1 MLRRI
6 ASLSVLA
13 ICVSS
18 LLAPSAWAQAARTTL
33 SGTVFDQAKAV
44 LPGVTVVATN
54 EATGVM
60 RETAS
65 GADGRYFMPTLE
77 PGTYTLRVEIA
88 GFQSQ
93 TRSGL
98 VLQVGQEATVDFNL
112 SVASVAETITV
123 TGESPIVEVTTSRI
137 GTNLTTQDID
147 GLPTSGRSQLML
159 MTLVPGLTPAFQPGT
174 FEGGTF
180 NANGRDTAGNLFLV
194 DGGSNNDERGGGARG
209 LQTRVSLDSMAEFQV
224 LTHQYTAEF
233 GGSSGVVVNAIT
245 RSGTNTFSGRGF
257 YYWQDES
264 LRAVDPFLKARG
276 EKNPPSGEKIFGFSA
291 GGPAVRNRAFWFVNL
306 ERDILDEAV
315 QLNFPAAAAPLATDY
330 SDVRSIKATNS
341 FIRGDYHASS
351 NHNFSFRWVR
361 ERTPT
366 IGENQE
372 EENQLR
378 EHVFIEGDMDHFSGG
393 NWTAIFGNNA
403 TNEVRVNHVRE
414 DNLQGM
420 RSFFDDD
427 LNWVELGGR
436 DQFDLGSANFH
447 PDYRSGPNDRWGNA
461 RSRTTSVGD
470 DFTFIKSG
478 WRGSH
483 TFKTGVLWQL
493 LDHDPQI
500 VGRPVNGVFTF
511 QHNLPFNP
519 ANPFTY
525 PSRFQILLGQVY
537 FNFDDRRTNW
547 YVQDKWQV
555 NRNLTLNL
563 GVRHD
568 YQTFTP
574 DTKDAFAPRLGFAL
588 DPTAS
593 GRTVIRGG
601 IGKFYEYHLAAVR
614 SNTLR
619 LGPLSPSFTFDTGED
634 LSADRGVIPTHVC
647 LQPAGS
653 AGLAN
658 IGPACRALLA
668 DQRNRVN
675 AGGFPN
681 AEPYLEGDRRL
692 GYLWSWS
699 VGAQRELFRDL
710 SVAVDYV
717 GNRGY
722 DNTGLID
729 INDCGDGATGRVT
742 RCGVDRFDPSGTLIP
757 AAARA
762 ANFARVLQYQTRDDF
777 NSDFESLEL
786 SLVKR
791 YSTRWS
797 GRVSYTLARA
807 RDVNGLTSFNAAGA
821 DPNNKRYSNDLNP
834 REDYARANFDNRHA
848 VAGSVNV
855 NPWRGLGIGAT
866 SRYYSGY
873 PITEIVGTDVNADR
887 DNFERPV
894 RGVHDATRPIV
905 SPVDSSGRAIR
916 NGIDGENHMILDL
929 RAQYVF
935 DLPRNQTAGFFW
947 EAYNATNRINYANPT
962 GNRRSQ
968 NFLVPTV
975 ASDMARMQL
984 GVRYTF

>member
-6 ASLSVLA
+6 AHVGVLA
-13 ICVSS
+13 A
-18 LLAPSAWAQAARTTL
+18 LLGTALTSTAWAQAGRAEMN
-33 SGTVFDQAKAV
+33 GTVFDQAKAV
-44 LPGVTVVATN
+44 LPGVTVTATN
-54 EATGVM
+54 DATGVT
-60 RETAS
+60 RDTVTGPE
-65 GADGRYFMPTLE
+65 GRFVMPTME
-77 PGTYTLRVEIA
+77 PGTYTLRVDLP
-88 GFQSQ
+88 GFQTQ
-93 TRSGL
+93 TRSAL
-98 VLQVGQEATVDFNL
+98 VLRVGQELTLDVTLQLAN
-112 SVASVAETITV
+112 VAETVTV
-123 TGESPIVEVTTSRI
+123 TGAAPIVEVTSSRL

-147 GLPTSGRSQLML
+147 DLPTSGRSQLML

-180 NANGRDTAGNLFLV
+180 NANGRDTAGNIFLV

-224 LTHQYTAEF
+224 LTHQYTAEY

-245 RSGTNTFSGRGF
+245 RSGTNSFSGRGF

-264 LRAVDPFLKARG
+264 IRAVDPFLKARG
-276 EKNPPSGEKIFGFSA
+276 EGNPPSGEKIFGFSA
-291 GGPAVRNRAFWFVNL
+291 GGPIVRNRAFWFVNL
-306 ERDILDEAV
+306 ERDIIDEAV

-341 FIRGDYHASS
+341 FMRGDYHASS

-366 IGENQE
+366 IGENWE
-372 EENQLR
+372 EENQLS

-393 NWTAIFGNNA
+393 NWTAIIGNNA

-414 DNLQGM
+414 DVEQGM
-420 RSFFDDD
+420 RSFFDD
-427 LNWVELGGR
+427 LKFVELAGR
-436 DQFDLGSANFH
+436 DQFDLGAANFH
-447 PDYRSGPNDRWGNA
+447 PDYRSGPNDRWGAA
-461 RSRTTSVGD
+461 RSRTTTVGN
-470 DFTFIKSG
+470 DFTFIKNG
-478 WRGSH
+478 WGGSH
-483 TFKTGVLWQL
+483 TFKTGVLWQRL
-493 LDHDPQI
+493 VHDPQI

-519 ANPFTY
+519 ANPLTY

-537 FNFDDRRTNW
+537 FDFDDRRTNW

-574 DTKDAFAPRLGFAL
+574 NSKDAIAPRLGFAF

-601 IGKFYEYHLAAVR
+601 IGQFYEYHLAAVR

-634 LSADRGVIPTHVC
+634 LSADRGVIPAHVC

-653 AGLAN
+653 GGNAN
-658 IGPACRALLA
+658 IGPACRAFLA

-675 AGGFPN
+675 SGGFPN
-681 AEPYLEGDRRL
+681 PEPYLLGDRRL
-692 GYLWSWS
+692 GGLWGWS
-699 VGAQRELFRDL
+699 LGVQRELFADL
-710 SVAVDYV
+710 SMAVDYV
-717 GNRGY
+717 GNQGF
-722 DNTGLID
+722 DTTGLID
-729 INDCGDGATGRVT
+729 INDCGNGANGRVT

-757 AAARA
+757 AAART
-762 ANFARVLQYQTRDDF
+762 ANFSRVLQYQTRDDLD
-777 NSDFESLEL
+777 SDFESLEL

-791 YSTRWS
+791 YSRRWS
-797 GRVSYTLARA
+797 SRVSYTLARA
-807 RDVNGLTSFNAAGA
+807 RDVNGATTFNAAGA

-834 REDYARANFDNRHA
+834 GEDYARSNFDNRHA
-848 VAGSVNV
+848 LAGSVNV
-855 NPWRGLGIGAT
+855 NPWRGLGVGAT
-866 SRYYSGY
+866 FRYYSGY
-873 PITEIVGTDVNADR
+873 PITETVGTDVNGDR

-905 SPVDSSGRAIR
+905 SAVDGSGRAVR
-916 NGIDGENHMILDL
+916 NGIDGENHALVDL
-929 RAQYVF
+929 RLQYVVN
-935 DLPRNQTAGFFW
+935 LQRAQTAGFFF
-947 EAYNATNRINYANPT
+947 EVYNAMNRINYANPT
-962 GNRRSQ
+962 GNRRSG

-975 ASDMARMQL
+975 ASDMARAQL

>member
-1 MLRRI
+1 MLTKI
-6 ASLSVLA
+6 AGLGVVMILMGFPL
-13 ICVSS
+13 VSS
-18 LLAPSAWAQAARTTL
+18 TSAQAGRAEMA
-33 SGTVFDQAKAV
+33 GTVFDQAKAV
-44 LPGVTVVATN
+44 LPGATVTATN
-54 EATGVM
+54 EATGVT
-60 RETAS
+60 RETVT
-65 GADGRYFMPTLE
+65 GPDGRFVMPTME
-77 PGTYTLRVEIA
+77 PGTYRLRVDLP
-88 GFQSQ
+88 GFQNQ

-98 VLQVGQEATVDFNL
+98 VLQVGQELTIDL
-112 SVASVAETITV
+112 TLQLASVAETVTV
-123 TGESPIVEVTTSRI
+123 TGAAPIVEVTTSRL

-147 GLPTSGRSQLML
+147 SLPTSGRSQLML
-159 MTLVPGLTPAFQPGT
+159 MTLVPGLTPALQPGT

-306 ERDILDEAV
+306 ERNILDEAV
-315 QLNFPAAAAPLATDY
+315 QLNFPAEAAPLATNY

-351 NHNFSFRWVR
+351 NQNFSFRWVR

-366 IGENQE
+366 IGENWE
-372 EENQLR
+372 EENQLA

-393 NWTAIFGNNA
+393 NWTAILGNNA

-414 DNLQGM
+414 DVLQGM
-420 RSFFDDD
+420 RSFFDDN
-427 LNWVELGGR
+427 LNFVELAGR
-436 DQFDLGSANFH
+436 EQFDLGAANFH
-447 PDYRSGPNDRWGNA
+447 PDYRSGPNDRWGTA
-461 RSRTTSVGD
+461 RSRTTTLGD
-470 DFTFIKSG
+470 DFTFIKGG
-478 WRGSH
+478 WGGSH
-483 TFKTGVLWQL
+483 TFKTGVLWQRL
-493 LDHDPQI
+493 NHDPQI

-519 ANPFTY
+519 ANPFSY
-525 PSRFQILLGQVY
+525 PSRLQILLGQVY
-537 FNFDDRRTNW
+537 FDFHDRRTNW

-568 YQTFTP
+568 YQTYTP
-574 DTKDAFAPRLGFAL
+574 NTKDAFAPRLGFAL

-619 LGPLSPSFTFDTGED
+619 LGALSPSFTFDTGED

-647 LQPAGS
+647 LQPTGS
-653 AGLAN
+653 GGLAN
-658 IGPACRALLA
+658 ISPACRALLV

-681 AEPYLEGDRRL
+681 PEPYLDGDRRL

-699 VGAQRELFRDL
+699 VGVQRELFSNL

-757 AAARA
+757 AAART
-762 ANFARVLQYQTRDDF
+762 ANFSRVLQYQTRDDF

-797 GRVSYTLARA
+797 GRVSYTLGRA
-807 RDVNGLTSFNAAGA
+807 RDVNGTTAFTAAGA

-834 REDYARANFDNRHA
+834 REDYARSNFDNRHA
-848 VAGSVNV
+848 LAGSVNV
-855 NPWRGLGIGAT
+855 NPWRGLGVGAAF
-866 SRYYSGY
+866 RYYSGY
-873 PITEIVGTDVNADR
+873 PITEIVGTDANGDR

-905 SPVDSSGRAIR
+905 SAVDSNGRAIR
-916 NGIDGENHMILDL
+916 NGIDGEEQAILDL
-929 RAQYVF
+929 RLQYVF
-935 DLPRNQTAGFFW
+935 NLPRAQTAGFFF
-947 EAYNATNRINYANPT
+947 EVYNATNRINYGNPT
-962 GNRRSQ
+962 GNRRSG

-975 ASDMARMQL
+975 AGDMARVQL

>member
-6 ASLSVLA
+6 AHVGVLA
-13 ICVSS
+13 A
-18 LLAPSAWAQAARTTL
+18 LLSTALPSAAWAQAGRAEIG
-33 SGTVFDQAKAV
+33 GTVFDQAKAV
-44 LPGVTVVATN
+44 LPGVTVTATN
-54 EATGVM
+54 DATGVT
-60 RETAS
+60 RDTVT
-65 GADGRYFMPTLE
+65 GPQGRFVMPTMD
-77 PGTYTLRVEIA
+77 PGTYTLRVDLP
-88 GFQSQ
+88 GFQTQ

-98 VLQVGQEATVDFNL
+98 VLRVGQEMTLDVTL
-112 SVASVAETITV
+112 QLASVTETVTV
-123 TGESPIVEVTTSRI
+123 TGAAPIVEVTSSRL

-147 GLPTSGRSQLML
+147 DLPTSGRSQLML

-224 LTHQYTAEF
+224 LTHQYTAEY

-245 RSGTNTFSGRGF
+245 RSGTNSFSGRGF

-276 EKNPPSGEKIFGFSA
+276 EGNPPSGEKIFGFSA
-291 GGPAVRNRAFWFVNL
+291 GGPIVRNRAFFFFNL
-306 ERDILDEAV
+306 ERDLLDEAV
-315 QLNFPAAAAPLATDY
+315 QLNFPAQAAPLATDY

-366 IGENQE
+366 IGENWE

-378 EHVFIEGDMDHFSGG
+378 EHVLIEGDMDHFSGG
-393 NWTAIFGNNA
+393 SWTAIIGNTA

-414 DNLQGM
+414 DVLQGM
-420 RSFFDDD
+420 RSFFDDN
-427 LNWVELGGR
+427 LAFVELAGR
-436 DQFDLGSANFH
+436 DQFDLGAANFH
-447 PDYRSGPNDRWGNA
+447 PDYRSGPNDRWGAA
-461 RSRTTSVGD
+461 RSRTTTVGD
-470 DFTFIKSG
+470 DFTFVKNG
-478 WRGSH
+478 WSGSH
-483 TFKTGVLWQL
+483 TFKTGVLWQRL
-493 LDHDPQI
+493 VHDPQI
-500 VGRPVNGVFTF
+500 VGRPVNGVFEF
-511 QHNLPFNP
+511 QHNLPFDA

-525 PSRFQILLGQVY
+525 PSRFQIRLGQVY
-537 FNFDDRRTNW
+537 FNFADRRTNW

-555 NRNLTLNL
+555 NQNLTLNV
-563 GVRHD
+563 GVRQD

-574 DTKDAFAPRLGFAL
+574 DSKGAIAPRLGFAF

-601 IGKFYEYHLAAVR
+601 IGQFYEYHLAAVR

-619 LGPLSPSFTFDTGED
+619 LGPLSPSFLFDTGED
-634 LSADRGVIPTHVC
+634 LSADRGVIPTRHVC
-647 LQPAGS
+647 LQPEGS
-653 AGLAN
+653 GGLVN
-658 IGPACRALLA
+658 IGPACRAFLA
-668 DQRNRVN
+668 DQLNRVN

-681 AEPYLEGDRRL
+681 NEPYLIGDRRL
-692 GYLWSWS
+692 GGLWSWS
-699 VGAQRELFRDL
+699 IGVQRELFPDL

-717 GNRGY
+717 GNQGF
-722 DNTGLID
+722 DTTGLID

-762 ANFARVLQYQTRDDF
+762 TNFSRVLQYQTRDDLD
-777 NSDFESLEL
+777 SDFESLEI
-786 SLVKR
+786 SMIKR

-807 RDVNGLTSFNAAGA
+807 RDVNGATTFNAAGA
-821 DPNNKRYSNDLNP
+821 DPNNKRYANDVNP
-834 REDYARANFDNRHA
+834 REDYARSNFDNRHA
-848 VAGSVNV
+848 LAGSVNV
-855 NPWRGLGIGAT
+855 NPWRGLGVGAT
-866 SRYYSGY
+866 FRYYSGY
-873 PITEIVGTDVNADR
+873 PITEIVGTDVNGDR
-887 DNFERPV
+887 DNFDRPV

-905 SPVDSSGRAIR
+905 SAVDSNGRAVR
-916 NGIDGENHMILDL
+916 NGIDGENHALVDL
-929 RAQYVF
+929 RLQYVVT
-935 DLPRNQTAGFFW
+935 LQRAQTAGFF
-947 EAYNATNRINYANPT
+947 
-962 GNRRSQ
+962 
-968 NFLVPTV
+968 F
-975 ASDMARMQL
+975 
-984 GVRYTF
+984 

>member
-1 MLRRI
+1 MLAKI
-6 ASLSVLA
+6 GYLGVVTILMGSPLAS
-13 ICVSS
+13 
-18 LLAPSAWAQAARTTL
+18 SALAQAGRAEMG
-33 SGTVFDQAKAV
+33 GTVFDQAKAV
-44 LPGVTVVATN
+44 LPGATVTATN
-54 EATGVM
+54 EATGVT
-60 RETAS
+60 RETVT
-65 GADGRYFMPTLE
+65 GPDGRFALPTME
-77 PGTYTLRVEIA
+77 PGPYTLRVDLP
-88 GFQSQ
+88 GFQTQ

-98 VLQVGQEATVDFNL
+98 VLQVGQELTLDVTLQLAN
-112 SVASVAETITV
+112 VAETVTV
-123 TGESPIVEVTTSRI
+123 TGAAPIVEVTSSRL

-147 GLPTSGRSQLML
+147 NLPTSGRAQLML

-180 NANGRDTAGNLFLV
+180 NANGRDTSGNLFLV

-245 RSGTNTFSGRGF
+245 RSGTNSFSGRGF

-276 EKNPPSGEKIFGFSA
+276 EGNPPSGEKIFGFSV
-291 GGPAVRNRAFWFVNL
+291 GGPIVRNRAFFFVNL
-306 ERDILDEAV
+306 ERDIIDEAV

-341 FIRGDYHASS
+341 FMRGDYHASS

-366 IGENQE
+366 IGENWE

-393 NWTAIFGNNA
+393 NWTAIIGNNA

-414 DNLQGM
+414 DVEQGM
-420 RSFFDDD
+420 RSFFDDN
-427 LNWVELGGR
+427 LKFVELAGR
-436 DQFDLGSANFH
+436 DQFDLGAANFH
-447 PDYRSGPNDRWGNA
+447 PDYRSGPNDRWGAA
-461 RSRTTSVGD
+461 RSRTTTVGD
-470 DFTFIKSG
+470 DFTFIKNG
-478 WRGSH
+478 WGGSH
-483 TFKTGVLWQL
+483 TFKTGALWQRL
-493 LDHDPQI
+493 VHDPQI

-519 ANPFTY
+519 ANPSTY
-525 PSRFQILLGQVY
+525 PSRFQILLGRVY
-537 FNFDDRRTNW
+537 HNFDDRRTNW

-555 NRNLTLNL
+555 NRSLTLNL

-574 DTKDAFAPRLGFAL
+574 ETKDAFAPRLGFAL

-619 LGPLSPSFTFDTGED
+619 LGAISPSFTFDTGED
-634 LSADRGVIPTHVC
+634 LSADRGVIPAHVC
-647 LQPAGS
+647 LQPTGS
-653 AGLAN
+653 GGLAN
-658 IGPACRALLA
+658 ISPACRALLV

-675 AGGFPN
+675 SGGFPN
-681 AEPYLEGDRRL
+681 PEPYLDGDRRL

-699 VGAQRELFRDL
+699 LGVQRELFPDV

-729 INDCGDGATGRVT
+729 INDCGDGANGRVI
-742 RCGVDRFDPSGTLIP
+742 RCGVGRFDPSGTLIP

-762 ANFARVLQYQTRDDF
+762 ANFSRVLQYQTRDDF

-797 GRVSYTLARA
+797 SRVSYTLARA
-807 RDVNGLTSFNAAGA
+807 RDVNGATTFNATGA
-821 DPNNKRYSNDLNP
+821 DPNNKRYSNDLDP
-834 REDYARANFDNRHA
+834 RADYARANFDNRHA
-848 VAGSVNV
+848 LATSVNV
-855 NPWRGLGIGAT
+855 NPWRGLGVGAT
-866 SRYYSGY
+866 FRYYSGY
-873 PITEIVGTDVNADR
+873 PITEIVGTDVNGDR

-905 SPVDSSGRAIR
+905 SAVDSNGRAVR
-916 NGIDGENHMILDL
+916 NGIEGENHALVDL
-929 RAQYVF
+929 RLQYVVN
-935 DLPRNQTAGFFW
+935 LQRAQTAGFFF
-947 EAYNATNRINYANPT
+947 EVYNATNRINYANPT
-962 GNRRSQ
+962 GNRRSG

-975 ASDMARMQL
+975 ASDMARAQL

>member
-6 ASLSVLA
+6 AQVGVLT
-13 ICVSS
+13 VLMGSG
-18 LLAPSAWAQAARTTL
+18 LASTAWAQAGRAGV

-44 LPGVTVVATN
+44 LPGANVIATN
-54 EATGVM
+54 EATGVT
-60 RETAS
+60 RETV
-65 GADGRYFMPTLE
+65 GGPEGRFFIPTLE
-77 PGTYTLRVEIA
+77 PGTYTLRVGLP
-88 GFQSQ
+88 GFQNQ
-93 TRSGL
+93 IRTGL
-98 VLQVGQEATVDFNL
+98 VLQVGQELTIDVTL
-112 SVASVAETITV
+112 QLASVAETVTV
-123 TGESPIVEVTTSRI
+123 TGVSPIVEVTTSRL
-137 GTNLTTQDID
+137 GANLTTQDID
-147 GLPTSGRSQLML
+147 SLPTSGRSQLML

-245 RSGTNTFSGRGF
+245 RSGTNRFSGRGF

-276 EKNPPSGEKIFGFSA
+276 EKNPPSGEKTFGFSA

-306 ERDILDEAV
+306 ERDIIDEAV
-315 QLNFPAAAAPLATDY
+315 QLNFPAVAAPLATDY
-330 SDVRSIKATNS
+330 SDVRSIKAINS

-361 ERTPT
+361 EKTPT
-366 IGENQE
+366 IGENWE
-372 EENQLR
+372 EEGQLR
-378 EHVFIEGDMDHFSGG
+378 ENVFIEGDMDHFSGG
-393 NWTAIFGNNA
+393 SWTAIIGNNA

-414 DNLQGM
+414 DVLQGM
-420 RSFFDDD
+420 RSFFDDN
-427 LNWVELGGR
+427 LNFVELAGR
-436 DQFDLGSANFH
+436 DQFDLGAANFH
-447 PDYRSGPNDRWGNA
+447 PDYRSGPNDRWGAA
-461 RSRTTSVGD
+461 RSRTTTVGD
-470 DFTFIKSG
+470 DFTFIKSDWG
-478 WRGSH
+478 GSH
-483 TFKTGVLWQL
+483 TFKTGVLWQRL
-493 LDHDPQI
+493 NHDPQI

-511 QHNLPFNP
+511 QHNRPFNP

-537 FNFDDRRTNW
+537 FNFGDRRTNW

-568 YQTFTP
+568 YQTYTP

-619 LGPLSPSFTFDTGED
+619 LAALSPSFTFDTGED
-634 LSADRGVIPTHVC
+634 LSADRGAVPAHVC

-653 AGLAN
+653 GGLAN
-658 IGPACRALLA
+658 ISPACRAFLVGE
-668 DQRNRVN
+668 RNRVN

-681 AEPYLEGDRRL
+681 PEPYLDGDRRL

-699 VGAQRELFRDL
+699 IGVQREIFPDL
-710 SVAVDYV
+710 SAAVDYV

-722 DNTGLID
+722 DNTGLVD
-729 INDCGDGATGRVT
+729 INDCGDGANGRVI

-757 AAARA
+757 AAGRA
-762 ANFARVLQYQTRDDF
+762 ANFSRVLQYQTRDDF

-791 YSTRWS
+791 YSARWS

-807 RDVNGLTSFNAAGA
+807 RDVNGAVTFNAAGA
-821 DPNNKRYSNDLNP
+821 DPNNKRYSNDVNP
-834 REDYARANFDNRHA
+834 RADYARANFDNRHA
-848 VAGSVNV
+848 LAAAANV
-855 NPWRGLGIGAT
+855 NPWRGLGVGAAF
-866 SRYYSGY
+866 RYYTGY
-873 PITEIVGTDVNADR
+873 PITEIVGTDVNGDR

-894 RGVHDATRPIV
+894 RGVNDATRPIV
-905 SPVDSSGRAIR
+905 SPVDSNGRAVR
-916 NGIDGENHMILDL
+916 NGIDGEEHMILDL

-962 GNRRSQ
+962 GNRRSG
-968 NFLVPTV
+968 NFLIPTV
-975 ASDMARMQL
+975 AADMARMQL